1 MNKWIGMGRLVRDP
15 EVRYTQG
22 QDAKAISKFT
32 IACDRRFKKE
42 NEPSADFISCVA
54 FGKVAE
60 FIEKYVKKGTKVVVE
75 GRWQTG
81 SYKDKEGKKVYT
93 NDCIV
98 ESCEFAESKKDSS
111 SSDTSQTPPPTPSDV
126 GDGFMNIP
134 DNISAE
140 LPFV

>member
-15 EVRYTQG
+15 EVRYTG
-22 QDAKAISKFT
+22 QDAKAISRFT
-32 IACDRRFKKE
+32 IACDRKFKKE
-42 NEPSADFISCVA
+42 NEPSADLISCVA

-81 SYKDKEGKKVYT
+81 SYEDKEGKKVYT
-93 NDCIV
+93 NDCFV

-111 SSDTSQTPPPTPSDV
+111 SSDASQTPPPTPSDV

-134 DNISAE
+134 DAIQEE

>member
-15 EVRYTQG
+15 EVRYTG
-22 QDAKAISKFT
+22 QDAKAIAKFT
-32 IACDRRFKKE
+32 IACDRRFKKD

-54 FGKVAE
+54 FGKIAE

-81 SYKDKEGKKVYT
+81 SYEDKEGKKIYT

-98 ESCEFAESKKDSS
+98 ESCEFAESKKDSENAAP
-111 SSDTSQTPPPTPSDV
+111 TPPTPSDV

-134 DNISAE
+134 DAVGEE

>member
-22 QDAKAISKFT
+22 QDAKAIAKFT

-81 SYKDKEGKKVYT
+81 SYEDKEGKKVYT

-134 DNISAE
+134 DTE

>member
-1 MNKWIGMGRLVRDP
+1 MNRWIGMGRLVRDP
-15 EVRYTQG
+15 EVRYS
-22 QDAKAISKFT
+22 QDGKGVAKFT
-32 IACDRRFKKE
+32 IACDRRFKKG

-81 SYKDKEGKKVYT
+81 SYEDKEGKKVYT

-98 ESCEFAESKKDSS
+98 ESCEFAESKKESENAA
-111 SSDTSQTPPPTPSDV
+111 PSDV
-126 GDGFMNIP
+126 GDGFVNIP
-134 DNISAE
+134 DNIGEE